1 VDTRGERSLSPS
13 TERIAELV
21 AEVGRATDERAW
33 SQAFRL
39 GFGRLGR
46 ELQLHPA
53 GSRASATF
61 ASAAATAR
69 AVGAD
74 CLPLGIALV
83 MHLYP
88 LCALRC
94 VPLPW
99 WSAAHRRRAWLL
111 HAVDRHALI
120 LANAGSERAA
130 GAHEPVKLSRSRDG
144 IRIDGTYDYVSLAHV
159 ADVVLFSAPLAS
171 EGKVLFCAAD
181 PRADSVTLGANR
193 FGGSMR
199 LSDTCSV
206 TFANHRVPADR
217 YIEVPGDSALQCM
230 AQYQRSW
237 FQLLLGETHLARIER
252 LHEQWHLPRPVE
264 QRASLNE
271 LAQLREYSLRL
282 LDDAAS
288 ARAVQSLSRV
298 STAMKLR
305 ISWLA
310 QSTATAVRSLDEAAA
325 TELGFLRRQPTP
337 DERILESLDT
347 AASAAAI
354 VPSAWPAPAPAPAA
368 RTRSA
373 GHGYT
378 TRPAFP
384 RGARHR

>member
-1 VDTRGERSLSPS
+1 LSPS
-13 TERIAELV
+13 TDRIAELV
-21 AEVGRATDERAW
+21 ADVGRATDDRAW
-33 SQAFRL
+33 ALAFRV

-69 AVGAD
+69 GVGAD

-94 VPLPW
+94 VPMPW
-99 WSAAHRRRAWLL
+99 WSTPHRRRMRLL
-111 HAVDRHALI
+111 RAADRHALI

-130 GAHEPVKLSRSRDG
+130 GAHEPVTLTLTPEG
-144 IRIDGTYDYVSLAHV
+144 VRIDGTYDYVSLAHV
-159 ADVVLFSAPLAS
+159 ADVVLFSAPVAG

-181 PRADSVTLGANR
+181 LRAASVTLGASR

-206 TFANHRVPADR
+206 TFTNHRLTADR
-217 YIEVPGDSALQCM
+217 FIEIPSDSALQCM

-237 FQLLLGETHLARIER
+237 FQLLLGETHLARVEK
-252 LHEQWHLPRPVE
+252 LHQQWQLPRPIE

-282 LDDAAS
+282 LDDGGS
-288 ARAVQSLSRV
+288 EQAVQSLSRV
-298 STAMKLR
+298 TAAMKLR

-310 QSTATAVRSLDEAAA
+310 QATAVAVRTFDEVAAD
-325 TELGFLRRQPTP
+325 ELGFLRRQPTP
-337 DERILESLDT
+337 DERILENLGAEMSP
-347 AASAAAI
+347 API
-354 VPSAWPAPAPAPAA
+354 VPSASPGPAPAPPA

-373 GHGYT
+373 DRGYT
-378 TRPAFP
+378 TQPAFP
-384 RGARHR
+384 RGALHR

>member
-1 VDTRGERSLSPS
+1 LSPS

-130 GAHEPVKLSRSRDG
+130 GAHEPVKLSRTRDG
-144 IRIDGTYDYVSLAHV
+144 IRIEGTYDYVSLAHV

-206 TFANHRVPADR
+206 TFAIIGYR
-217 YIEVPGDSALQCM
+217 
-230 AQYQRSW
+230 
-237 FQLLLGETHLARIER
+237 RIATSRFRAIPRCNAWRNISGAGSSCCSVR
-252 LHEQWHLPRPVE
+252 LIW
-264 QRASLNE
+264 RASKGCTSNGICRARSSNARASTSWLSSVNTHCDCSTTPP
-271 LAQLREYSLRL
+271 LREPCSP
-282 LDDAAS
+282 S
-288 ARAVQSLSRV
+288 PGSR
-298 STAMKLR
+298 
-305 ISWLA
+305 
-310 QSTATAVRSLDEAAA
+310 
-325 TELGFLRRQPTP
+325 RR
-337 DERILESLDT
+337 
-347 AASAAAI
+347 
-354 VPSAWPAPAPAPAA
+354 
-368 RTRSA
+368 
-373 GHGYT
+373 
-378 TRPAFP
+378 
-384 RGARHR
+384 